1 MFAFSYNFCC
11 FFVNSFI
18 FFVLNLIIFIP
29 CSLNDSRNFF
39 MQSIPQY
46 TSCLL
51 FMSLN
56 DNIVDIEKSDGICSF
71 TFAVD
76 DFFIIFTSVNPY
88 Y

>member
-11 FFVNSFI
+11 FFVNNFI
-18 FFVLNLIIFIP
+18 FFVLNFIP

-71 TFAVD
+71 TFVVD

>member
-11 FFVNSFI
+11 FFVNNFI

-71 TFAVD
+71 TFVVD